1 MKNKLSPYI
10 HQRIPEIEQYANMD
24 EWMEG
29 TLIEQDSE
37 QVNVENVMKDL
48 EKILD
53 LDSFG
58 QVQIPG
64 IGSSSTGTSQQ
75 NLQEISALA
84 TIASKGKEKEADIQV
99 TEKFTMI

>member
-1 MKNKLSPYI
+1 
-10 HQRIPEIEQYANMD
+10 MD

-29 TLIEQDSE
+29 TLVEQDSE

-58 QVQIPG
+58 
-64 IGSSSTGTSQQ
+64 
-75 NLQEISALA
+75 
-84 TIASKGKEKEADIQV
+84 
-99 TEKFTMI
+99 